1 MKKYL
6 IILICALLAF
16 SLISC
21 EKDKSEEMLDIFE
34 AFNGTAKKANVMK
47 EVFNSYISTD
57 LPATAAD
64 GKHEYSV
71 ALADDKGAKLNKKA
85 LERKLQK

>member
-1 MKKYL
+1 MKRYL

-21 EKDKSEEMLDIFE
+21 EKDKSEEMLDTFE

-64 GKHEYSV
+64 GNI
-71 ALADDKGAKLNKKA
+71 LL
-85 LERKLQK
+85 L